1 MRWSGKSHHLWWKS
15 LANYACKARTCTMPW
30 ERPPYDARDVFER
43 RLMSSLPLAAVP
55 WNHSNESSGN
65 CSRPTVP
72 WGEESAKKGLDTS
85 RGKVKE
91 ETWV

>member
-1 MRWSGKSHHLWWKS
+1 
-15 LANYACKARTCTMPW
+15 MPW

-91 ETWV
+91 ET